1 MNKKVKFLKE
11 NGIYY
16 TDSNL
21 AQKMIKSLNINY
33 KENFSI
39 AELAVGEGHILKY
52 IVADYLK
59 SNKDKEQSQIVDFLE
74 NNIFAFDNRK
84 EAIEICKSELDKVV
98 KKYLGESIVIKWNI
112 KTIDILNIS
121 KLKNNFNKFDYIIS
135 NPPFIA
141 RRNLDKRTVTNLE
154 RYSKFCNKFN
164 YNFYYYFMEIGFKL
178 WNKCK
183 KMVFITPNSYITS
196 NSAKKNE

>member
-74 NNIFAFDNRK
+74 NNI
-84 EAIEICKSELDKVV
+84 
-98 KKYLGESIVIKWNI
+98 
-112 KTIDILNIS
+112 
-121 KLKNNFNKFDYIIS
+121 
-135 NPPFIA
+135 
-141 RRNLDKRTVTNLE
+141 
-154 RYSKFCNKFN
+154 
-164 YNFYYYFMEIGFKL
+164 
-178 WNKCK
+178 
-183 KMVFITPNSYITS
+183 
-196 NSAKKNE
+196 